1 MNSFLDN
8 MVKLVK
14 EVQAEQEDSGDP
26 ETIARDKYNEMS
38 ISHNNKSSEQE
49 RI

>member
-14 EVQAEQEDSGDP
+14 EVQAEQEEPGKP
-26 ETIARDKYNEMS
+26 KTITLDKYNEIS
-38 ISHNNKSSEQE
+38 ISHNNKN
-49 RI
+49 RK